1 MLTEKAWSLKLS
13 ALSST
18 RRKMISRLIQ
28 QSGTIEDLVY
38 SSKNYVRV
46 EEASAEFDY
55 IFKQL
60 LLVHQK

>member
-1 MLTEKAWSLKLS
+1 MKLS

-28 QSGTIEDLVY
+28 QSGTIEDLMY